1 MIPGLER
8 LKATVSNKEFQR
20 GVITLYGASQA
31 ECRRNN
37 RCGMEIGM
45 SREKDLCAVLKYFL
59 GDSVNLDIDNEL
71 PQDLVIDQENISAK
85 HSQNKLGSPV
95 KAKWTSADTPVQE
108 AVKAMIEADDSYYPH
123 LLLCYIDLKGKA
135 IDYVC
140 VTATHNKEVIKS
152 LGEEAFKIP
161 KGNSRG
167 IEYSTKAMKELMK
180 NTYFHIQVSNA
191 DLGGGID
198 PIQRRMNVLRA
209 MGIMPALGTPE
220 SPAPFSQ

>member
-20 GVITLYGASQA
+20 GVTALYASSQT
-31 ECRRNN
+31 ECTRNN
-37 RCGMEIGM
+37 KCGMEIGM
-45 SREKDLCAVLKYFL
+45 SREKDLGAVLKYLL
-59 GDSVNLDIDNEL
+59 GDYVNLDIDNDL
-71 PQDLVIDQENISAK
+71 TQDFMIDQENISAK
-85 HSQNKLGSPV
+85 HSQNKVGSPV

-108 AVKAMIEADDSYYPH
+108 AVKAIIEADNSYYPH
-123 LLLCYIDLKGKA
+123 LLLCYIDLKNKT

-140 VTATHNKEVIKS
+140 ITSTHNKEVIKS
-152 LGEEAFKIP
+152 LGAEAFKIP

-191 DLGGGID
+191 ELGGGID
-198 PIQRRMNVLRA
+198 PIQRRMNLLRD
-209 MGIMPALGTPE
+209 MGIMPAVGIPE
-220 SPAPFSQ
+220 SPAPSSQ